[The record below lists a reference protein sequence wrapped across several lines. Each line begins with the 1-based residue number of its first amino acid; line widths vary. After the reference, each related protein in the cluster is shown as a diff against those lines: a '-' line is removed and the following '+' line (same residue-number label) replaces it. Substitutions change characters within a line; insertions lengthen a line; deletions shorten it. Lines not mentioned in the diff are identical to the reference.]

1 MSDYEFTGAKW
12 GAPSLGASGGQVT
25 WSFAKLAGAFY
36 SFDAAITQVTYQNL
50 IRDAFQAW
58 EDVANIDFVEVA
70 DSSTSQIRL
79 GWDAIDG
86 RYNTIGE
93 ATYSYWYG
101 SEFNQLAKSEIR
113 FDTAEVWSTAKHYVA
128 GTINFYAVAVHEIG
142 HALGLGHTDERD
154 AIMFPTVG
162 TRVALSSGDM
172 AGAQALYGSSLA
184 ATAPTAVAFNGSADA
199 DVYVGTSANEI
210 ILGNGGNDR
219 LTGGGGNDHI
229 DGGAGVDTAV
239 YGGILNQFRLSP
251 DSVGGVTIV
260 DLRTGSPEG
269 TDTLTSI
276 ERVEFR
282 DGTLALDIS
291 GTAGEAYRLYQA
303 AFDRVPDN
311 EGLRYWI
318 GRMDEGDTT
327 LVDIADSFLHSP
339 EFVRTF
345 GSEQTVSDAD
355 FVGLLYTHALG
366 REHDQSGYN
375 YWVGKLGDGETNRRD
390 LLAFFSESDEN
401 KAQVFDTISDG
412 IWLY

>member
-70 DSSTSQIRL
+70 DSSTSKIRL

-93 ATYSYWYG
+93 ATYSYWHG

-154 AIMFPTVG
+154 TIMFPTVG
-162 TRVALSSGDM
+162 TRVALSSGDI
-172 AGAQALYGSSLA
+172 AGAQALYGPSLA
-184 ATAPTAVAFNGSADA
+184 ATAPTAAAFNGSAAA
-199 DVYVGTSANEI
+199 DVYVGTGANEI
-210 ILGNGGNDR
+210 ILGDGGNDR

-239 YGGILNQFRLSP
+239 YGGRMNQFRLSS
-251 DSVGGVTIV
+251 DNGGGVTIV

-269 TDTLTSI
+269 TDTLLGVERI
-276 ERVEFR
+276 EFS

-291 GTAGEAYRLYQA
+291 GIAGQAYRLYQA
-303 AFDRVPDN
+303 SFERTPDN
-311 EGLRYWI
+311 EGLKYWI
-318 GRMDEGDTT
+318 GRMDEGNTT
-327 LVDIADSFLHSP
+327 LIDIADSFLHSP
-339 EFVRTF
+339 EFVRTY
-345 GSEQTVSDAD
+345 GTEQTVPSGE
-355 FVGLLYTHALG
+355 FVDLLYTHTLG
-366 REHDQSGYN
+366 REYDQGGYD
-375 YWVGKLGDGETNRRD
+375 YWVDKLEAGTTNRRD

-401 KAQVFDTISDG
+401 KAQVADAISDG